1 MNILYVKPEEVGEKQ
16 IQVIS
21 PEDIRHLSKVL
32 RVKVGDTLPVS
43 DGSEWEYVGRIEE
56 ISVKKLVKNGKV
68 DLLYALF

>member
-32 RVKVGDTLPVS
+32 RVKVGDMLPVS
-43 DGSEWEYVGRIEE
+43 DGSECHG
-56 ISVKKLVKNGKV
+56 SV
-68 DLLYALF
+68 